1 MGQIPG
7 VNAGF
12 PEPCAGSLQPLAL
25 PLQGSLGVLN
35 PLLQFGLFP
44 FKTGGRTLSLLDF
57 LLEKVV
63 LLLQVLQL
71 GAGVLDGT
79 LLFLIGCNIALYP
92 VEALRLLSQSG
103 KLRLSLGEGAAEP
116 AVHSGVQGKKHL
128 VLFSTCHQ

>member
-1 MGQIPG
+1 MILLGQIPG

-71 GAGVLDGT
+71 GTGGLDGA
-79 LLFLIGCNIALYP
+79 LLLLIGRDVALDLMQP
-92 VEALRLLSQSG
+92 LNFLPQPGKFRLG
-103 KLRLSLGEGAAEP
+103 LGERTGRR
-116 AVHSGVQGKKHL
+116 V
-128 VLFSTCHQ
+128 